1 MGAILL
7 SVIPAPTN
15 RFDCANARSMADASP
30 SVALCVTC
38 VYNRASTEQA
48 PSKCMAD
55 YNGAWI
61 MNQVS
66 MNVKCEGYLKQA

>member
-38 VYNRASTEQA
+38 VYNHGR
-48 PSKCMAD
+48 CMAD
-55 YNGAWI
+55 YNGAYLT
-61 MNQVS
+61 NQTS
-66 MNVKCEGYLKQA
+66 TKVKCEGYLKQA